1 MTIVTNEIPPV
12 RLTAPLDEETV
23 RRAGLIRWQ
32 WALLYSR
39 VRSMP
44 RTHATEA
51 HMAQCEK
58 VIAIIDALL
67 AANVTTH

>member
-12 RLTAPLDEETV
+12 AFDVRLDEETV

-32 WALLYSR
+32 WTLLYNR

-51 HMAQCEK
+51 HMARCEEG
-58 VIAIIDALL
+58 IAIIDALL